1 MATPAFLGQFEQMVL
16 LSLLQ
21 LGDEAHAIS
30 IRRHLAERA
39 NHRVTRGA
47 LYRTL
52 DRLEAKGYVEW
63 ETDEPTPERGGY
75 ARRRFHVTQNGI
87 AALRASQ
94 RAIDALTRGVEAV
107 LKKPS

>member
-1 MATPAFLGQFEQMVL
+1 VATPAFLGQFEQMVL

-39 NHRVTRGA
+39 NHRITRGA

-52 DRLEAKGYVEW
+52 DRLDAKGYVDW

-75 ARRRFHVTQNGI
+75 ARRRFHVTKNGL

-94 RAIDALTRGVEAV
+94 KAIDQLRRGLDAV
-107 LKKPS
+107 LRKPS